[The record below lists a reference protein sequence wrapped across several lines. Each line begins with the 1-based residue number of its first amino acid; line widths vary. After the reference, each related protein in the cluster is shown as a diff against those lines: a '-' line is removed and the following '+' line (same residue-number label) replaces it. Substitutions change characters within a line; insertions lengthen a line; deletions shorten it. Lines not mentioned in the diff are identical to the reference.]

1 LREADIGVEV
11 GMQDRRVG
19 LERLERLEHRR
30 QFFILDLD
38 QVERA
43 LGDVLVVSGD
53 GRHALAKEA
62 DPIVGQY
69 RNVLHRPAPQSTPDI
84 SAGDDGMDPW
94 DLLRLCRV
102 DADDAGVSVRTMER
116 LAPEGAGQGHVCRV
130 TGVARHLLRAVHPA
144 RWLADDVVG
153 DHPMPSAFRD

>member
-19 LERLERLEHRR
+19 LERLKRLEHRR

-43 LGDVLVVSGD
+43 LGDVLVGGGD
-53 GRHALAKEA
+53 GRYALAKEA
-62 DPIVGQY
+62 HPIVGQY

-102 DADDAGVSVRTMER
+102 DTDDAGVSVRTMER
-116 LAPEGAGQGHVCRV
+116 LAPEGAGQGHIRRIAS
-130 TGVARHLLRAVHPA
+130 VACSLLSAVHPG
-144 RWLADDVVG
+144 RWLSNDVVS
-153 DHPMPSAFRD
+153 DHPVPSALRD